1 MNGILSVDEFMFLLV
16 WLLDARLCSI
26 DAQHRVGESVRLV
39 ERSFGSVHTGLIRK
53 DDMLPGLSEHS
64 VSHSADSSAHCRLV
78 HADQFSTDV
87 LKC

>member
-1 MNGILSVDEFMFLLV
+1 MVSFSVDEFMFLLV
-16 WLLDARLCSI
+16 WPLDAHLCSI
-26 DAQHRVGESVRLV
+26 DAPHRVGESVRLV
-39 ERSFGSVHTGLIRK
+39 DRSFGSVRTGLIRK

-64 VSHSADSSAHCRLV
+64 ISHSADSLAHCRLV